1 MTDWT
6 RLRVSRE
13 TSGRALITRETVWVE
28 TPAAEATCLIVSRL
42 DLRGIVI
49 DHGIDNILAG
59 LLGGGQ
65 LTNVT
70 LHCDSRQWG
79 GVGGEP
85 EPGRFGLQHL
95 ASRSPNSAPA

>member
-49 DHGIDNILAG
+49 DHGIDHGIDNRLVE
-59 LLGGGQ
+59 LWDRRQ
-65 LTNVT
+65 LTND
-70 LHCDSRQWG
+70 LLRCDSPQCGVWG
-79 GVGGEP
+79 RDRP
-85 EPGRFGLQHL
+85 ARHSAGRNPSLG
-95 ASRSPNSAPA
+95 